1 MTRLVKTVRRTT
13 DARRHEKS
21 GRILAS
27 GRDIQRRYD
36 IRILRARIAT
46 LRVDKNNL
54 SAILIADEL
63 EEMARQITLATR

>member
-1 MTRLVKTVRRTT
+1 MRKLT
-13 DARRHEKS
+13 DS